1 MPGELIAAYLSTN
14 TSDFVSDAC
23 NPVSTALLRVPNESW
38 RATSLPPTPSLAWP
52 PHPRLEAC
60 RFLPGARSPHHKAT
74 QQQRNKKTPVEVTVH
89 TWTSRPG
96 LFCFHALQPGTTCRS
111 LFVSD
116 FSFFFLL
123 QVFRRNEFFLDEQ
136 IPLREWPSMHVR
148 IMYSEIFDHE
158 KMVFVQKP
166 EKAGKGSER
175 REREE

>member
-1 MPGELIAAYLSTN
+1 MPAIPSALRFSVSRMSPGEPHHYHLLHLSHGPWL
-14 TSDFVSDAC
+14 SG
-23 NPVSTALLRVPNESW
+23 
-38 RATSLPPTPSLAWP
+38 AWP

-116 FSFFFLL
+116 FFSLPISCFL
-123 QVFRRNEFFLDEQ
+123 FLFLIAGVSAQ
-136 IPLREWPSMHVR
+136 RVLFWMNKFLFGSGHQC
-148 IMYSEIFDHE
+148 MY
-158 KMVFVQKP
+158 
-166 EKAGKGSER
+166 GSCTAKSSITRKWSLCKNRKR
-175 REREE
+175 REREVRGERGE